1 MIQGLTKELLRFFTR
16 EKEER
21 PNKMNVRH
29 YKARSNNII
38 KEKKINNEETK
49 DNATKQIEHVKNI
62 PYERT
67 ETIAY
72 DSNNENS
79 KIETNQ
85 KVWNNEDGNLSTHK
99 TSYDLEKKKTYN
111 DDMWNSYERLPTTQF
126 FNNSIENSNLNNSI
140 DYDSYNKQDTNAYD
154 TQFFDKKKSEIELNA
169 NIKSDQA
176 LVNDGIKKGITHT
189 HNNVKAIQND
199 LHLTKKNKN
208 PISPDN
214 ESKCNK
220 MHIGIDKNYNED
232 PKKMKIFNNLNS
244 LTESINDIQKG
255 PKTSNDETNEA
266 NVKKIIKPN
275 DKPVTEVNKS
285 TCDGVTILFKGDRR
299 FFNFNIPQNE
309 MIEKNDIEIMEF
321 ISEGSFGA
329 IYKAMWNN
337 QIIALKKFNPS
348 MTLEGMR
355 SIAREI
361 NAYRSISHKYI
372 VKYYGVCIDSDF
384 IGIILEYFHK
394 GNVFDTLHKG
404 GFNLSY
410 EMRLRICT
418 QLAEAM
424 KYLHEE
430 KKLVH
435 RDLKTSN
442 ILFDNE
448 YNIKVCDFGKT
459 MKLSDNGTVILEDNG
474 GSLGY
479 MAPECFIEGNAITEK
494 SDMWGLSCCFIEIF
508 SNQVPFQNI
517 KEKEDIVVEIL
528 VNKKKPNIPTWF
540 NPEFTKILKRS
551 FSTNPSKRPSC
562 QEYLNLMLKYAP
574 KTDAKHYEI

>member
-1 MIQGLTKELLRFFTR
+1 
-16 EKEER
+16 
-21 PNKMNVRH
+21 MNVRH
-29 YKARSNNII
+29 YKSRSSNII
-38 KEKKINNEETK
+38 KAKKKNKEVAK
-49 DNATKQIEHVKNI
+49 DNATKQIEHVKNV

-72 DSNNENS
+72 DPNNENN
-79 KIETNQ
+79 KIKTNQ
-85 KVWNNEDGNLSTHK
+85 KIWNNEDGNPSTHK
-99 TSYDLEKKKTYN
+99 ASYDLEKKKTYN

-126 FNNSIENSNLNNSI
+126 FNNSIESSNLNNSI
-140 DYDSYNKQDTNAYD
+140 DYNSYNKQDTNVYN
-154 TQFFDKKKSEIELNA
+154 TQIFDKKKSEINLNT
-169 NIKSDQA
+169 NTKNDQA
-176 LVNDGIKKGITHT
+176 LVKDGIKKGITHT
-189 HNNVKAIQND
+189 YNNVKATPND
-199 LHLTKKNKN
+199 FHLIKKNKN
-208 PISPDN
+208 PVSPDN

-220 MHIGIDKNYNED
+220 MCIGIDQNYNEND
-232 PKKMKIFNNLNS
+232 KKMKIVTNLNS
-244 LTESINDIQKG
+244 LTESPNAK
-255 PKTSNDETNEA
+255 E
-266 NVKKIIKPN
+266 IIKPN

-309 MIEKNDIEIMEF
+309 IIEKNDIEIMEF

-337 QIIALKKFNPS
+337 QIIAIKKFNPS

-384 IGIILEYFHK
+384 IGIILEYFNK

-424 KYLHEE
+424 KYLHED

-459 MKLSDNGTVILEDNG
+459 MKLSDNGKVILEDNG

-540 NPEFTKILKRS
+540 NPEFTEILKRS

-574 KTDAKHYEI
+574 KTGVKHHEIS

>member
-16 EKEER
+16 GKEEK

-29 YKARSNNII
+29 YKSRSSNII
-38 KEKKINNEETK
+38 KAKKKNKEVTK
-49 DNATKQIEHVKNI
+49 DNATKQIEHVKNV

-72 DSNNENS
+72 DPNNENN
-79 KIETNQ
+79 KIKTNQ
-85 KVWNNEDGNLSTHK
+85 KIWNNEDENPSTHK
-99 TSYDLEKKKTYN
+99 ASYDLEKKKTYN

-126 FNNSIENSNLNNSI
+126 FNNSIESSNLNNSI
-140 DYDSYNKQDTNAYD
+140 DYDSYNKQDTNVYN
-154 TQFFDKKKSEIELNA
+154 TQIFDKKKSEIDLNT
-169 NIKSDQA
+169 NIKSDQT
-176 LVNDGIKKGITHT
+176 LVKDGVKKGITHT
-189 HNNVKAIQND
+189 YNNVKATPND
-199 LHLTKKNKN
+199 FHLIKKNKN

-220 MHIGIDKNYNED
+220 MCIGIDQNYNEND
-232 PKKMKIFNNLNS
+232 KKMKIVTNLNS
-244 LTESINDIQKG
+244 LTES
-255 PKTSNDETNEA
+255 TNAKE
-266 NVKKIIKPN
+266 IIKPN
-275 DKPVTEVNKS
+275 DKPVTEVNKP

-309 MIEKNDIEIMEF
+309 IIEKNDIEIMEF

-337 QIIALKKFNPS
+337 QIIAIKKFNPS

-384 IGIILEYFHK
+384 IGIILEYFNK

-424 KYLHEE
+424 KYLHED

-459 MKLSDNGTVILEDNG
+459 MKLSDNGKVILEDNG

-540 NPEFTKILKRS
+540 NPEFTEILKRS

-562 QEYLNLMLKYAP
+562 QDYLNLMLKYAP
-574 KTDAKHYEI
+574 KTDAKHHEIS

>member
-1 MIQGLTKELLRFFTR
+1 
-16 EKEER
+16 
-21 PNKMNVRH
+21 MNVRQ
-29 YKARSNNII
+29 YKISNNNII
-38 KEKKINNEETK
+38 KEKKINKQETK
-49 DNATKQIEHVKNI
+49 DNVTNQIEQVKNI

-79 KIETNQ
+79 KIQTN
-85 KVWNNEDGNLSTHK
+85 KKIWNNEDGDSSIHRTN
-99 TSYDLEKKKTYN
+99 YGLEKKKTYN
-111 DDMWNSYERLPTTQF
+111 DDIWNSYERLPTTHF
-126 FNNSIENSNLNNSI
+126 LNNSIEDSNLNNNI
-140 DYDSYNKQDTNAYD
+140 DYDSYNKQDTNVYN
-154 TQFFDKKKSEIELNA
+154 TTFFDKTKSEIYLNT
-169 NIKSDQA
+169 NGNQT
-176 LVNDGIKKGITHT
+176 LTNDGIEKKTVHT
-189 HNNVKAIQND
+189 CNNVKDTKNNLNLINQN
-199 LHLTKKNKN
+199 KNKNKN
-208 PISPDN
+208 PILTDK

-220 MHIGIDKNYNED
+220 MPIRNDQNNYEKVSTQNKNDHI
-232 PKKMKIFNNLNS
+232 KKMKIFNNLNS
-244 LTESINDIQKG
+244 ITKPISNIQKG
-255 PKTSNDETNEA
+255 PESRNDKSNES
-266 NVKKIIKPN
+266 NVKKIIKPY
-275 DKPVTEVNKS
+275 DKPTTEVNKPI
-285 TCDGVTILFKGDRR
+285 CNGVTIFFKGDRR

-309 MIEKNDIEIMEF
+309 MIEKKDLEIMEF

-337 QIIALKKFNPS
+337 QIIALKKFNTS

-384 IGIILEYFHK
+384 IGIILEYFSK
-394 GNVFDTLHKG
+394 GKIFDTLHKG
-404 GFNLSY
+404 GFNLTY
-410 EMRLRICT
+410 ELRLRMCT
-418 QLAEAM
+418 QLAEVM
-424 KYLHEE
+424 NYLHED

-442 ILFDNE
+442 ILFDDE

-474 GSLGY
+474 GSIGY

-517 KEKEDIVVEIL
+517 KEKENIVVEIL

-540 NPEFTKILKRS
+540 NPEFTEIIKRS

-562 QEYLNLMLKYAP
+562 KEYLNLLLKYSP
-574 KTDAKHYEI
+574 KTNAKHPDRKSVV

>member
-1 MIQGLTKELLRFFTR
+1 
-16 EKEER
+16 
-21 PNKMNVRH
+21 MNVRH
-29 YKARSNNII
+29 YKSRSSNII
-38 KEKKINNEETK
+38 KAKKKNKEVTK
-49 DNATKQIEHVKNI
+49 DNATKQIEHVKNV

-72 DSNNENS
+72 DPNNENN
-79 KIETNQ
+79 KIKTNQ
-85 KVWNNEDGNLSTHK
+85 KIWNNEDANPSTHK
-99 TSYDLEKKKTYN
+99 ASYDLEKKKTYN

-126 FNNSIENSNLNNSI
+126 FNNSIESSNLNNSI
-140 DYDSYNKQDTNAYD
+140 DYDSYNKQDTNVYN
-154 TQFFDKKKSEIELNA
+154 TQIFDKKKSEIDLNT
-169 NIKSDQA
+169 NIKNDQT
-176 LVNDGIKKGITHT
+176 LVKDGVKKGITHT
-189 HNNVKAIQND
+189 CNNVKATPND
-199 LHLTKKNKN
+199 FHLIKKNKN

-220 MHIGIDKNYNED
+220 MCIGIDQNYNEND
-232 PKKMKIFNNLNS
+232 KKMKIVTNLNS
-244 LTESINDIQKG
+244 LTES
-255 PKTSNDETNEA
+255 TNAKE
-266 NVKKIIKPN
+266 IIKPN

-309 MIEKNDIEIMEF
+309 IIEKNDIEIMEF

-337 QIIALKKFNPS
+337 QIIAIKKFNPS

-384 IGIILEYFHK
+384 IGIILEYFNK

-424 KYLHEE
+424 KYLHED

-459 MKLSDNGTVILEDNG
+459 MKLSDNGKVILEDNG

-540 NPEFTKILKRS
+540 NPEFTEILKRS

-562 QEYLNLMLKYAP
+562 QEFLNLMLKYAP
-574 KTDAKHYEI
+574 KTGAKHHEIS